1 MASGTFASRVI
12 TRSSDA
18 YLRKSTLNSLTR
30 RAFDLCVAIAGLVV
44 GSPML
49 VFVAVLIKLDSR
61 GPVLY
66 RQTRVGLHRARF
78 EMLKFRKMPIDL
90 PSQGPMLTSRYDHRL
105 TRVGRMLERTK
116 LDELPQLLN
125 VLWGHMSII
134 GPRPEV
140 PQFVEFHPELWDVVL
155 STKPGIFGP
164 SQLANRNESELYP
177 PGGHDIEEF
186 YVENILPEKLQ
197 LDAAYALEASLLKD
211 IGLLV
216 GGLFIAVFGA
226 ITWRTIVT
234 RRMQLA
240 NFTVLSALGLAGTAA
255 AILMSG
261 QDLSSTP
268 ALQVLVLSAI
278 AKPTSIVLLKVPKAL
293 ATSMTPRDIQRLFSC
308 TLASTSIMAF
318 GAASGGLQRVS
329 WLTVVFDSAFF
340 LTTLFAYKLLVYTV
354 YLVFVQESESP
365 HRRFVWASTVIAPLS
380 VAMVLIGRTVADG
393 FNGIDVDAYFT
404 MALVALFVRP
414 LIATMLFRQTPE
426 KGERAWILTEWP
438 RLLMV
443 TMAGSSVVLL
453 VIKLTEPSTIPLVD
467 VVADMAIF
475 GGLATAF
482 AVRIGGWSQASEP
495 TDEAKAHSVNR
506 SSIVVVGSGIEL
518 SAYVASLDS
527 IPAYAYEFIG
537 IVTPH
542 LADRLGTVG
551 GHRVVGE
558 ITDLPEILETLVVDT
573 LVVLESALDE
583 PMREFVERTAVRY
596 NCEYFGTH
604 VLPGWSPNGHTPLG
618 VGPTPDLQLTQM
630 ESSPQGAA

>member
-1 MASGTFASRVI
+1 MASGTVAARVI
-12 TRSSDA
+12 TEGSDA
-18 YLRKSTLNSLTR
+18 YPRKSAVSLLTR
-30 RAFDLCVAIAGLVV
+30 RAFDLAVAITGLAL

-49 VFVAVLIKLDSR
+49 LVAAALIKLDSR
-61 GPVLY
+61 GPVFY

-78 EMLKFRKMPIDL
+78 EMLKFRKMPVDL
-90 PSQGPMLTSRYDHRL
+90 PSQGPMLTTRYDQRL

-116 LDELPQLLN
+116 LDELPQLFN

-140 PQFVEFHPELWDVVL
+140 PKFVEFHPELWDVVL

-164 SQLANRNESELYP
+164 SQLKNRNESELYP
-177 PGGHDIEEF
+177 PGGEDVEKF
-186 YVENILPEKLQ
+186 YVESILPEKLQ
-197 LDAAYALEASLLKD
+197 VDAAYALEASLLRD

-216 GGLFIAVFGA
+216 GGLFITVFGA
-226 ITWRTIVT
+226 ITWRTVVT

-240 NFTVLSALGLAGTAA
+240 NFTVLYALGLAGTGA

-261 QDLSSTP
+261 QDLYSTP
-268 ALQVLVLSAI
+268 AVQILLMSAF
-278 AKPTSIVLLKVPKAL
+278 AKPISIVLLKVPKAL

-308 TLASTSIMAF
+308 TLASTSMMAF
-318 GAASGGLQRVS
+318 AAASGALPRAS
-329 WLTVVFDSAFF
+329 WLAVVLDSAFF
-340 LTTLFAYKLLVYTV
+340 LTVLCAYKLLVYTV

-365 HRRFVWASTVIAPLS
+365 HRRSVWASSVIAPLS
-380 VAMVLIGRTVADG
+380 VAVVFLGRTFTDG
-393 FNGIDVDAYFT
+393 SKGIGANAYFT
-404 MALVALFVRP
+404 MAFVAMFVRP

-426 KGERAWILTEWP
+426 QGERSWIMTEWP

-443 TMAGSSVVLL
+443 TMAGSSVILL
-453 VIKLTEPSTIPLVD
+453 VVKLVDPNAIPLVD
-467 VVADMAIF
+467 IVADMAVF

-482 AVRIGGWSQASEP
+482 SVRSGGWSRASES
-495 TDEAKAHSVNR
+495 DDAKSRSASR
-506 SSIVVVGSGIEL
+506 SSIIVVGSGIEL
-518 SAYVASLDS
+518 SAYVASLDGV
-527 IPAYAYEFIG
+527 PAHAYEFIG

-583 PMREFVERTAVRY
+583 PLREFVERTAARY
-596 NCEYFGTH
+596 KCEYFGTH
-604 VLPGWSPNGHTPLG
+604 ILPGWSPNGHTHLG
-618 VGPTPDLQLTQM
+618 AGPTPELQLTQM